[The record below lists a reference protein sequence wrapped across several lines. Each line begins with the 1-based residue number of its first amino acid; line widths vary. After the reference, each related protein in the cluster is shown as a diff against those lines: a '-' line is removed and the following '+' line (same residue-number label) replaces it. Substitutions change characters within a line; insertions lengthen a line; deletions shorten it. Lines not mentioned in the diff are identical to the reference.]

1 MGAPKHPSARCGGPA
16 PAPRREEAEYEGRRE
31 PGRRPGVPGPPWS
44 KREAQGRLPLSPG
57 PSSPGSPPLS
67 QLRACLHRDG
77 SGEPISR
84 RAWGRSTAAE
94 AAAEG
99 ARCSGRREGHQHSS
113 LSPVSMCWL
122 AVAAP
127 PLEGSCSRLTI
138 RSGYSSV
145 NDSAAAAE
153 TRTPTRTPKSLKGVQ
168 VVCF

>member
-1 MGAPKHPSARCGGPA
+1 MTRGARTPVSSPRSALEQALSTRPPPPA
-16 PAPRREEAEYEGRRE
+16 PLARTLLPRLPSPFAAARLPTPRRLRGADIEEGVGAEHCHRGSCEG
-31 PGRRPGVPGPPWS
+31 
-44 KREAQGRLPLSPG
+44 
-57 PSSPGSPPLS
+57 
-67 QLRACLHRDG
+67 C
-77 SGEPISR
+77 
-84 RAWGRSTAAE
+84 
-94 AAAEG
+94 
-99 ARCSGRREGHQHSS
+99 CRREGHQHSS